1 MSGDFPAKNSEVY
14 RILIVGDS
22 LTYGLGVPEAWT
34 YGRILERAL
43 QRNYR
48 AEILNLGVSGNQ
60 SEDVL
65 HLTTQ
70 YVPQLRPNLVVYGVC
85 LNDFLP
91 SRTNE
96 YQAFTFPLP
105 EEIKDFFLQRTR
117 LASLLDDG
125 YQKALLATGLQRDFF
140 DDILDGSTA
149 FRERFARD
157 VTAMNLFVEGRGIA
171 PVVAMVIHQ
180 FPNDSRS
187 WPLIDFAEHALRG
200 AGMDV
205 VSIQSWRKRFGDRDF
220 RVSRWEGH
228 PNELAYSLV
237 AEALYERIT
246 DKPDLIS
253 FAK

>member
-117 LASLLDDG
+117 LASLLDDDLPKSSFG
-125 YQKALLATGLQRDFF
+125 HRPT
-140 DDILDGSTA
+140 
-149 FRERFARD
+149 ERF
-157 VTAMNLFVEGRGIA
+157 L
-171 PVVAMVIHQ
+171 
-180 FPNDSRS
+180 
-187 WPLIDFAEHALRG
+187 
-200 AGMDV
+200 
-205 VSIQSWRKRFGDRDF
+205 
-220 RVSRWEGH
+220 
-228 PNELAYSLV
+228 
-237 AEALYERIT
+237 
-246 DKPDLIS
+246 
-253 FAK
+253 